1 MASGAAAAA
10 AGAGTL
16 TLVEGAAGTGKTAIL
31 EAARRF
37 GRDAGSLSLRACCS
51 ELEHD
56 FAFGA
61 IRQLLAPA
69 VAALSPAVRS
79 ELLAEAPLAAI
90 AAVGSLGPADQRPGQ
105 AQEVMHGLHR
115 LLSALS
121 SSRPVQLLIDDG
133 QWADLPSLRWL
144 HYLMPRLEGVPA
156 QVVVAIR
163 TGETPSL
170 PDHLCFPGTPRV
182 PLRPLGR
189 TSIARLAQARLARE
203 VPDAFVDDC
212 LHATGGN
219 PLFLLALLDEVSRRD
234 LDPAPGAVHDV
245 GSALVARSIGR
256 RLATL
261 PPVATRY
268 AEALAV
274 LGNRR
279 WPAVLQQMAA
289 IDAATAQRSWSA
301 MVDSGL
307 LTTATDT
314 GFVHPIV
321 WASVRDG
328 LAPSRRADLHAQSAA
343 LLRSAGATAEEIA
356 AHVLRCPPGLI
367 DFAVEPLRKAA
378 SSSWARGAPDVATTY
393 LERALEEPLAAT
405 ERQQVILALGSAEAA
420 AGDVRAREHLTAAV
434 ELAPNA
440 AARLAAAGAL
450 AKVLYSLGET
460 RSAVTMLLAELD
472 GTSDE
477 PDRRQVEDV
486 LFEMIDLD
494 LSLRPRLSAGTPRDC
509 PQTTLQHAHRAVVLT
524 LAGVD
529 RTGAHVSATAALQG
543 DGLLDGHELYFLLVS
558 FLMSQQDAYDHA
570 VAAYSRAIDAADRRG
585 STVGTAV
592 ALAHRG
598 RTRVY
603 QGRLTDALADTRQAW
618 KMAAASKWP
627 ALLQIVA
634 EGHIQALLAIGDLAE
649 AEQVLV
655 DTPIDHPVRTTQDAT
670 GLIARGQVRSRRG
683 DLHGALDDLFTGG
696 RCLASWGLVNPAPYP
711 WRSEAADVLRRL
723 GRTQEAMDLAVEE
736 VRMARHWGAPRGLGI
751 ALTTLGR
758 LDPGHAVD
766 GALFEAVA
774 VLDGTGSELAL
785 AEALTELGAA
795 LRRSSQRDRSRQVL
809 RRALSL
815 AQHCAAAALTQRAY
829 TELWATGAR
838 PAPLTRSGTSGLTSS
853 ERRVAELATTGQTNR
868 EIARDLFISVKT
880 VETHL
885 CSAYHKLGISTRAE
899 LGDRLTAD
907 ASPPG

>member
-1 MASGAAAAA
+1 MV
-10 AGAGTL
+10 
-16 TLVEGAAGTGKTAIL
+16 VEGAAGTGKTAMV

-37 GRDAGSLSLRACCS
+37 GRDAGLLSLRACCS

-69 VAALSPAVRS
+69 LAALSSDVRS
-79 ELLAEAPLAAI
+79 GLLAEAPLAAI
-90 AAVGSLGPADQRPGQ
+90 AAVGSLRPADQRPGQ
-105 AQEVMHGLHR
+105 AQEVMYGLHR
-115 LLSALS
+115 LLSVLT

-144 HYLMPRLEGVPA
+144 HYLLPRLEGLAV

-170 PDHLCFPGTPRV
+170 PDNLCFPGTPRLS
-182 PLRPLGR
+182 LRPLGR
-189 TSIARLAQARLARE
+189 ASIARLAQDRLARE

-219 PLFLLALLDEVSRRD
+219 PLFLLALLDEVSRREV
-234 LDPAPGAVHDV
+234 DPGSGAVHDV
-245 GSALVARSIGR
+245 GSALVARSIRR
-256 RLATL
+256 RLVTL
-261 PPVATRY
+261 PPAATRY

-279 WPAVLQQMAA
+279 WPAVVQRMAA
-289 IDAATAQRSWSA
+289 VDAVTAQRSWSA

-307 LTTATDT
+307 LTTSTDT

-321 WASVRDG
+321 WSSVRDG

-343 LLRSAGATAEEIA
+343 LLQSAGATAEEIA
-356 AHVLRCPPGLI
+356 AHILRCPPGLI

-378 SSSWARGAPDVATTY
+378 SNSWARGAPDVATTY
-393 LERALEEPLAAT
+393 LGRALEEPLAAT
-405 ERQQVILALGSAEAA
+405 ERQQVLLALGSAEAA

-434 ELAPNA
+434 ELAPSA
-440 AARLAAAGAL
+440 AARVAAAGAL
-450 AKVLYSLGET
+450 AKVLYGLGET

-472 GTSDE
+472 ATSDE

-486 LFEMIDLD
+486 LFEMVDLD
-494 LSLRPRLSAGTPRDC
+494 LSLRPLLGAGTPRDR

-529 RTGAHVSATAALQG
+529 RTGARLSAAAALGG
-543 DGLLDGHELYFLLVS
+543 DALLDGHELYFLLVS
-558 FLMSQQDAYDHA
+558 FLMSQQDAYDDA
-570 VAAYSRAIDAADRRG
+570 VAAYSRAIEAAHRRG
-585 STVGTAV
+585 SAVGTAV
-592 ALAHRG
+592 AMAHRG
-598 RTRVY
+598 RTRAY
-603 QGRLTDALADTRQAW
+603 QGRLADGLADTRQAW
-618 KMAAASKWP
+618 KMAATSQWP
-627 ALLQIVA
+627 GLLQVVA
-634 EGHIQALLAIGDLAE
+634 EGHIQVLLAVGDLAE
-649 AEQVLV
+649 AERVLLGAPV
-655 DTPIDHPVRTTQDAT
+655 DLPVRTTQDAT
-670 GLIARGQVRSRRG
+670 CLVARGQVRSRRG
-683 DLHGALDDLFTGG
+683 DLHGALDDLCTGG

-723 GRTQEAMDLAVEE
+723 GRTHEAMNLAVEE
-736 VRMARHWGAPRGLGI
+736 VRLARRWGAPRALGI

-758 LDPGHAVD
+758 IDSGLGRNN
-766 GALFEAVA
+766 ALSEAVA
-774 VLDGTGSELAL
+774 VLDGSGSQLAL
-785 AEALTELGAA
+785 AEALTESGAA
-795 LRRSSQRDRSRQVL
+795 LRRSGQRDRSRQVL

-838 PAPLTRSGTSGLTSS
+838 PHPLTRSGTSALTSS
-853 ERRVAELATTGQTNR
+853 ERRVAELATTGHTNR

-880 VETHL
+880 VKTHL

-899 LGDRLTAD
+899 LGDRLTSD
-907 ASPPG
+907 ALPPG